1 MTIQSPGLRYPW
13 AEGPEHGTGV
23 EVAEG
28 VLWFRLPLPMRLDH
42 VNVYVL
48 DDGDGWTVIDT
59 GFDTKKTRA
68 IWQGMFDGP
77 LAGKPIHRVV
87 VTHHH
92 PDHMGL
98 AGWFQSDFGAEL
110 ITTRTAWLFARM
122 LTLDVQET
130 PVDETLEYWRSAGM
144 DRAIYDKRAGERPFN
159 FGDIV
164 APMPLGYTRI
174 QQDQTI
180 TMGGR
185 TWDIHMGNGHA
196 PEHATF
202 WSRDD
207 GLVIS
212 GDQILSSISPNVGV
226 YATEPMADPIGEWLE
241 ACERLRPL
249 AREDQLVLGGHKL
262 PFTGLPTRMRQLI
275 DNHHG
280 ALKRLMD
287 YIETP
292 RAASECFSP
301 LFKRSIGEG
310 EYGLAL
316 VESVAH
322 LSHLHQAGQA
332 TRTKREDGAW
342 AYQRKE

>member
-1 MTIQSPGLRYPW
+1 MTIQSTGLRYPW

-42 VNVYVL
+42 VNVYML
-48 DDGDGWTVIDT
+48 DDGDAWTVIDT
-59 GFDTKKTRA
+59 GFDSKKTRV
-68 IWQGMFDGP
+68 IWQAMIDGP
-77 LAGKPIHRVV
+77 LAGKPIRRVV

-92 PDHMGL
+92 PDHIGL

-110 ITTRTAWLFARM
+110 VTTRTAWLFARM

-130 PVDETLEYWRSAGM
+130 PVGETLEYWRSAGM
-144 DRAIYDKRAGERPFN
+144 DRAIYDKRAAERPFN

-174 QQDQTI
+174 QQGQTI

-280 ALKRLMD
+280 ALARLMD

-322 LSHLHQAGQA
+322 LSHLYQAGQA
-332 TRTKREDGAW
+332 TRTRREDGAW
-342 AYQRKE
+342 AYQRKD